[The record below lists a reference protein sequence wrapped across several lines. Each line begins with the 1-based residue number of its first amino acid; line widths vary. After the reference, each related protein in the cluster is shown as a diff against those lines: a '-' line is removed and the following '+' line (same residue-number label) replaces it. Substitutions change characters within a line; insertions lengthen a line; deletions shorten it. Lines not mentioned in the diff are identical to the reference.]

1 MSSIL
6 TGMEAEHKEEAHQLN
21 RSRMHTDT
29 RNHQEMS
36 TFVLCK
42 KDQKSSNIRTD
53 MYVNVDFTTVLNFP
67 CEFKCIFSYYEG
79 FVINESAS
87 VADLPPGF
95 LVPPP
100 PTSAGAC
107 CWVRVAKDGPMDG
120 PMGVS
125 ENIIDSKVTKMHQNA
140 RGYRAVT
147 R

>member
-6 TGMEAEHKEEAHQLN
+6 TGMEAEHKEESHQLN
-21 RSRMHTDT
+21 GSRMHTDT

-95 LVPPP
+95 LVVPPLLLVP
-100 PTSAGAC
+100 EL
-107 CWVRVAKDGPMDG
+107 VAEFGWQRM
-120 PMGVS
+120 VL
-125 ENIIDSKVTKMHQNA
+125 
-140 RGYRAVT
+140 
-147 R
+147 

>member
-1 MSSIL
+1 LAEPPRIFLQDIGGLMSSIL
-6 TGMEAEHKEEAHQLN
+6 TGMEAEHKEKSHQLN
-21 RSRMHTDT
+21 GSRMHTDT
-29 RNHQEMS
+29 RKHQEMS

-42 KDQKSSNIRTD
+42 EDQKSSNIRTD

-100 PTSAGAC
+100 HQLVPEL
-107 CWVRVAKDGPMDG
+107 VAEFGWQRM
-120 PMGVS
+120 VL
-125 ENIIDSKVTKMHQNA
+125 
-140 RGYRAVT
+140 
-147 R
+147 